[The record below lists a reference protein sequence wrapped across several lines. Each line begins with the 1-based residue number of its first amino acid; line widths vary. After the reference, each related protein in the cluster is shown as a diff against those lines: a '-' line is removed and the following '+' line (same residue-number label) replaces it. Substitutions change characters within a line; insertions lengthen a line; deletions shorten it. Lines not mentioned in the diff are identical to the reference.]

1 MSCEEKQKEEQVM
14 GDLDAEVVPLNSS
27 GEQYRKAPL
36 GSKEPQKNNQSQ
48 PSLGRWVC
56 HKSKSGAKREWFSK
70 CLKNGETT
78 NMCLYCF
85 EMDLF
90 GYSCGFSRECA
101 GLILD
106 KRDLSI
112 RDDYSPFRK

>member
-1 MSCEEKQKEEQVM
+1 MSCENNQKEEPVM
-14 GDLDAEVVPLNSS
+14 GDLDAEVVSLKRS
-27 GEQYRKAPL
+27 GEQNPKAPL
-36 GSKEPQKNNQSQ
+36 GSKELQKKNQSQ
-48 PSLGRWVC
+48 ASLGICVW

-78 NMCLYCF
+78 NMCLYCT
-85 EMDLF
+85 EMNLF
-90 GYSCGFSRECA
+90 GYSCGFSGECA

-112 RDDYSPFRK
+112 RDDDSPNR